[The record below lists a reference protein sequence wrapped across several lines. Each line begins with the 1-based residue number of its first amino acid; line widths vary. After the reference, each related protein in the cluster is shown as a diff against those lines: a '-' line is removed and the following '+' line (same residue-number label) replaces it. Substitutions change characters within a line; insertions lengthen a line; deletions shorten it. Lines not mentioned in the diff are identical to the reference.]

1 MPVVEL
7 EATILYHG
15 KYRPLLLN
23 PLFVRVEKYIEPLM
37 LEKQCRMHRDIAL
50 FPSTHFYCGRL
61 SNGSNIERGDR
72 ERAFH
77 GDPSGH
83 FRAYL
88 MWDVVGAEEKESN
101 SLLNRMEIEC
111 LHRVLLRLLQNE
123 PFLAQIQS
131 IGILTPY
138 SCVRSKTEKMSTSIS
153 DESMFDRKAWTF
165 PREKQP

>member
-1 MPVVEL
+1 
-7 EATILYHG
+7 
-15 KYRPLLLN
+15 
-23 PLFVRVEKYIEPLM
+23 M
-37 LEKQCRMHRDIAL
+37 LEEQYRMHRDIAL
-50 FPSTHFYCGRL
+50 FPSTHFYGGRL

-131 IGILTPY
+131 IGILAPY
-138 SCVRSKTEKMSTSIS
+138 SCVRSNGQRATKFLDDAASSNNDTK
-153 DESMFDRKAWTF
+153 DDRKIDD
-165 PREKQP
+165 KQKLASNAS

>member
-1 MPVVEL
+1 M
-7 EATILYHG
+7 YHG

-23 PLFVRVEKYIEPLM
+23 SLFVRVEKYIEPLM
-37 LEKQCRMHRDIAL
+37 LEEQYRMHRDIAL
-50 FPSTHFYCGRL
+50 FPSTHFYGGRL

-131 IGILTPY
+131 IGILTPD
-138 SCVRSKTEKMSTSIS
+138 SCARSNRQRAAGFLDDADRLNVIINRTQ
-153 DESMFDRKAWTF
+153 SMGFLHHDR
-165 PREKQP
+165 R